1 MPASS
6 SADHAIA
13 TLGGRSM
20 GTTWSVKLV
29 APRGRDLHPLHA
41 CIQAALD
48 RVVAQMSTWEADSDI
63 SHYNRAPAG
72 SWHHLP
78 DEFHAVL
85 SAALET
91 AQASE
96 GAFDPTVGPMV
107 ELWGFGAAGTR
118 RRVPEAQA
126 IALASLR
133 CGWQRLQLD
142 GRRVLQPGAAALDLS
157 GIAKGFGVDCVHRA
171 LLQSGIDS
179 ALIEVGGEL
188 FGYGR
193 KPDASAWR
201 VLVES
206 APDEDAGSALPARV
220 LVLDGLAVATS
231 GDRWHRFDAN
241 GTRYTHTFDP
251 RTGAPVPHAPAAVTV
266 LAPDAMQADAWAT
279 AMTVL
284 GVDAGL
290 AHARKADLA
299 VRFLARKDGILL
311 ESMSPA
317 FERHLSAS

>member
-63 SHYNRAPAG
+63 SRYNRAPAG

-107 ELWGFGAAGTR
+107 ELWGFGASGAR

-142 GRRVLQPGAAALDLS
+142 GRRVLQPGATALDLS

-193 KPDASAWR
+193 KPDASPWR

-206 APDEDAGSALPARV
+206 APDEDAGSALPPRV

-231 GDRWHRFDAN
+231 GDRWHRFDAD
-241 GTRYTHTFDP
+241 GTRYTHTLDP

-290 AHARKADLA
+290 AHARKAELA

>member
-1 MPASS
+1 A
-6 SADHAIA
+6 
-13 TLGGRSM
+13 
-20 GTTWSVKLV
+20 
-29 APRGRDLHPLHA
+29 
-41 CIQAALD
+41 
-48 RVVAQMSTWEADSDI
+48 
-63 SHYNRAPAG
+63 
-72 SWHHLP
+72 
-78 DEFHAVL
+78 
-85 SAALET
+85 
-91 AQASE
+91 
-96 GAFDPTVGPMV
+96 
-107 ELWGFGAAGTR
+107 WG
-118 RRVPEAQA
+118 
-126 IALASLR
+126 SLR

-206 APDEDAGSALPARV
+206 APDEDAGSALPPRV
-220 LVLDGLAVATS
+220 LALDGLAVATS
-231 GDRWHRFDAN
+231 GDRWHRFDAD
-241 GTRYTHTFDP
+241 GTRYTHTLDP

-284 GVDAGL
+284 GADAGL
-290 AHARKADLA
+290 AHARKAELA

>member
-1 MPASS
+1 MPAPS

-29 APRGRDLHPLHA
+29 ARCGRNLHPLHA
-41 CIQAALD
+41 CIQDALD
-48 RVVAQMSTWEADSDI
+48 RVVAQMSTWEADSDL
-63 SHYNRAPAG
+63 SRYNRAAAG
-72 SWHHLP
+72 QWQTLP
-78 DEFHAVL
+78 DEFHTVL
-85 SAALET
+85 SAALQI
-91 AQASE
+91 AQASN

-107 ELWGFGAAGTR
+107 ELWGFGAAGGR
-118 RRVPEAQA
+118 QRVPAAEA

-133 CGWQRLQLD
+133 CGWQRLQVD
-142 GRRVLQPGAAALDLS
+142 GMRVLQPGAVALDLS
-157 GIAKGFGVDCVHRA
+157 GIAKGFGVDCVHRV
-171 LLQSGIDS
+171 LLQSGIDD

-193 KPDASAWR
+193 KPDGSAWR

-206 APDEDAGSALPARV
+206 APDEDAGTALPARV
-220 LVLDGLAVATS
+220 LALDGLAVATS
-231 GDRWHRFDAN
+231 GDRWHRFDAS
-241 GTRYTHTFDP
+241 GMRYAHTFDP

-266 LAPDAMQADAWAT
+266 LAPDALQADAWAT

-290 AHARKADLA
+290 AYARSAALA
-299 VRFLARKDGILL
+299 VRFLTRKDDVLL

>member
-48 RVVAQMSTWEADSDI
+48 RVVAQMSTWEADSDL
-63 SHYNRAPAG
+63 SRYNRAPAG

-85 SAALET
+85 SAALEI

-107 ELWGFGAAGTR
+107 ELWGFGAADTR
-118 RRVPEAQA
+118 QRVPEAQA

-157 GIAKGFGVDCVHRA
+157 GIAKGFGVDCVHRE

-206 APDEDAGSALPARV
+206 APDEDAGSALPPRV
-220 LVLDGLAVATS
+220 LALDGLAVATS
-231 GDRWHRFDAN
+231 GDRWHRFDAD

-284 GVDAGL
+284 GADAGL
-290 AHARKADLA
+290 AHARKAELA

>member
-1 MPASS
+1 MPASF

-29 APRGRDLHPLHA
+29 APRARDLHPLHA
-41 CIQAALD
+41 CIQTALD
-48 RVVAQMSTWEADSDI
+48 RVVAQMSTWEAASDI
-63 SHYNRAPAG
+63 SRYNRAPAG
-72 SWHHLP
+72 SWHTLAE
-78 DEFHAVL
+78 DFHAVL
-85 SAALET
+85 SAALDI
-91 AQASE
+91 ARASN

-107 ELWGFGAAGTR
+107 ELWGFGAAGGPQ
-118 RRVPEAQA
+118 RVPSPEQ

-133 CGWQRLQLD
+133 CGWQRLVLE
-142 GRRVLQPGAAALDLS
+142 GMRVLQPGAVALDLS

-171 LLQSGIDS
+171 LVQADIHS

-188 FGYGR
+188 LGYGR
-193 KPDASAWR
+193 KPDGSAWR

-206 APDEDAGSALPARV
+206 APDEDAGAELPARV
-220 LVLDGLAVATS
+220 LALDGLAVATS

-241 GTRYTHTFDP
+241 ATRYAHTVDP

-266 LAPDAMQADAWAT
+266 LARQAMHADAWAT

-284 GVDAGL
+284 GIDAGL
-290 AHARKADLA
+290 AYARDAALA
-299 VRFLARKDGILL
+299 VRFLLRKDGALH

-317 FERHLSAS
+317 FEHHLATP